1 MPRLVRKQV
10 YIECRQDRLLKE
22 KSRLLGTS
30 EAEIIREAIDRQVA
44 SVRLN
49 VREPSAWEREKR
61 FIAKRIGKGS
71 MPGTRRWKREDAY
84 DERLKRYGRQN
95 HG

>member
-10 YIECRQDRLLKE
+10 YIESRQDSLLKE
-22 KSRLLGTS
+22 KSRLLGTT

-49 VREPSAWEREKR
+49 VRDLNAWEREKA